1 MLAEFDF
8 SELSPAAWY
17 TPIPVST
24 TIWDLIAPTRDM
36 FCAFLAKLLPGLAFG
51 LLVYFGSIHWDWL
64 VDIVFRG
71 FAWLKTGWPLLCK
84 FSTET
89 YRVAGLAPLLS
100 TSCYSLLQCSPLVP
114 LSSRTRLNLS
124 PSLSL
129 AECDNKSGPCRIG
142 LQVCQN
148 GRVLWCVCV

>member
-1 MLAEFDF
+1 MLAAFDF

-17 TPIPVST
+17 TPMPVSV
-24 TIWDLIAPTRDM
+24 TIWDLIAPARDM

-64 VDIVFRG
+64 VDIAFRG

-89 YRVAGLAPLLS
+89 YRVAGLAPLL
-100 TSCYSLLQCSPLVP
+100 YLLLLFAAVFAPGA
-114 LSSRTRLNLS
+114 T
-124 PSLSL
+124 
-129 AECDNKSGPCRIG
+129 
-142 LQVCQN
+142 
-148 GRVLWCVCV
+148 VLKDPPAPEPEPTII